1 MNKKIKYVYNNYTS
15 KKVRLGF
22 IVILI
27 SSLIIQSL
35 TLIPA
40 ILIGK
45 ISDGLNSGLNYEFF
59 VNILIIYLLV
69 EILASLVKLI
79 SERYDIQK
87 VTFNFIEDFQS
98 KTLRELGNKPMSFFM
113 RGHTGKRISKMQK
126 GFNALK
132 NLIFETFFWIVPTAF
147 LVITTII
154 FLFIK
159 NHIFGFIALGV
170 TILYGIGVALYWKN
184 YKRPILKWNESG
196 HRYFGE
202 YSDLIRNSQEIKVAS
217 GQSLNIRH
225 MYRKKKVHNHGK
237 KMYWG
242 MCTRETFLDLGGSIS
257 IIFVTALSVVMVK
270 TGGLTTGDF
279 FIMFLWFSRV
289 VKNLGR
295 STGMLRN
302 VMNNIASIDN
312 LLDMLIETNDE
323 IGGKSK
329 TWLAKGSVEFNN
341 VSYAYEK
348 DDSDHALENISFNI
362 NPGSFVSFIGES
374 GAGKSTIFKLLLQG
388 IRPSNG
394 SIKIGDG
401 VDLSNMDPNNY
412 LSQIAYIPQ
421 EKLLFDLSLRL
432 NLTFGINEEVSDL
445 KIYGVLERLGLS
457 HLNNRLHKSIGEN
470 GRKLSGGERQRILF
484 ARALLKES
492 ANLILMDEPTSD
504 LDAES
509 EFKIREIIQEMKSSG
524 KTIIMIAHR
533 LTIVQDS
540 DNIILLHKGKIKS
553 TGNHKNLLENCS
565 EYSQMVERQSVVV

>member
-1 MNKKIKYVYNNYTS
+1 
-15 KKVRLGF
+15 
-22 IVILI
+22 
-27 SSLIIQSL
+27 
-35 TLIPA
+35 
-40 ILIGK
+40 
-45 ISDGLNSGLNYEFF
+45 
-59 VNILIIYLLV
+59 
-69 EILASLVKLI
+69 
-79 SERYDIQK
+79 
-87 VTFNFIEDFQS
+87 
-98 KTLRELGNKPMSFFM
+98 M

-257 IIFVTALSVVMVK
+257 IIFVTALSVVMLK

-312 LLDMLIETNDE
+312 LLDMLIESAIFLPSTF
-323 IGGKSK
+323 KF
-329 TWLAKGSVEFNN
+329 TVALN
-341 VSYAYEK
+341 V
-348 DDSDHALENISFNI
+348 
-362 NPGSFVSFIGES
+362 
-374 GAGKSTIFKLLLQG
+374 
-388 IRPSNG
+388 
-394 SIKIGDG
+394 
-401 VDLSNMDPNNY
+401 
-412 LSQIAYIPQ
+412 
-421 EKLLFDLSLRL
+421 
-432 NLTFGINEEVSDL
+432 
-445 KIYGVLERLGLS
+445 
-457 HLNNRLHKSIGEN
+457 
-470 GRKLSGGERQRILF
+470 
-484 ARALLKES
+484 ALLS
-492 ANLILMDEPTSD
+492 ANSTFNGL
-504 LDAES
+504 
-509 EFKIREIIQEMKSSG
+509 FKIDAKLANADSPPDSIEF
-524 KTIIMIAHR
+524 IAS
-533 LTIVQDS
+533 IVALISLNCDA
-540 DNIILLHKGKIKS
+540 DPCNTLFIL
-553 TGNHKNLLENCS
+553 
-565 EYSQMVERQSVVV
+565 